1 MSGIRILE
9 SEIDGV
15 KIPLSNSNDKLSNDN
30 YYTVIIGSN
39 ASGKSRLL
47 VNILNTLREISN
59 PRLRSKS
66 NLSKLV
72 IEHNNDELNI
82 KPNSPHK
89 YHDVIN
95 DINLVSISNS
105 LFDKFPHEVKSDTNY
120 SYIGSRML
128 GLSTHKRAIVNDLMD
143 VFSDNLEDKIFIKKA
158 LQLFDFLKIPPV
170 IWISLRLSNMSNRH
184 KLDELIYRSKTPSSL
199 RDFLIEMSQ
208 RGFYRQQS
216 KKIFDLV
223 QDDLFI
229 EGLFNF
235 LNTDFLEIK
244 NERAHKYRVLDYVID
259 LSDENKNESFIKEYK
274 FFSLLRRLNFLTY
287 DRIELNKNGLSYDII
302 ESSTGE
308 IGLLTTFLR
317 AIPQVKSNSVIF
329 IDEPE
334 ISLHPSWQ
342 MRYIDLLKKF
352 LAGYKGCHV
361 LIATHS
367 HFLLSDLHEDWS
379 SVLVLKNQDGKITA
393 SLKEQT
399 PYGWTPEAILYD
411 VFGVSTVRNHYFE
424 QDLRKLLSL
433 ISNRSKNIE
442 MIQNLISNFKEFDYL
457 PGDPLERIIKEA
469 EDYIKK

>member
-1 MSGIRILE
+1 L
-9 SEIDGV
+9 
-15 KIPLSNSNDKLSNDN
+15 
-30 YYTVIIGSN
+30 
-39 ASGKSRLL
+39 
-47 VNILNTLREISN
+47 
-59 PRLRSKS
+59 
-66 NLSKLV
+66 
-72 IEHNNDELNI
+72 
-82 KPNSPHK
+82 
-89 YHDVIN
+89 
-95 DINLVSISNS
+95 
-105 LFDKFPHEVKSDTNY
+105 
-120 SYIGSRML
+120 
-128 GLSTHKRAIVNDLMD
+128 
-143 VFSDNLEDKIFIKKA
+143 
-158 LQLFDFLKIPPV
+158 
-170 IWISLRLSNMSNRH
+170 SNRH
-184 KLDELIYRSKTPSSL
+184 KYEELIYRSQTPSSL

-235 LNTDFLEIK
+235 LNTDFLKIK
-244 NERAHKYRVLDYVID
+244 NENVHKYRVLDYVID

-379 SVLVLKNQDGKITA
+379 SVLVLRNQDGKINA
-393 SLKEQT
+393 SLKEST

-433 ISNRSKNIE
+433 ISNRSKNIK
-442 MIQNLISNFKEFDYL
+442 MIQSLISNFKEFDYL
-457 PGDPLERIIKEA
+457 PGDPLEKIIQEA
-469 EDYIKK
+469 EEYIKK

>member
-1 MSGIRILE
+1 MKGIRILE
-9 SEIDGV
+9 SEIEGV
-15 KIPLSNSNDKLSNDN
+15 KIPLSNYNDKHSNDN

-47 VNILNTLREISN
+47 VNILNTLREVSN
-59 PRLRSKS
+59 PRLKSKS

-72 IEHNNDELNI
+72 IDYNNEKLNI
-82 KPNSPHK
+82 KLNSTHE

-143 VFSDNLEDKIFIKKA
+143 VFSDNLEDEVFIKKA
-158 LQLFDFLKIPPV
+158 LQLFEFLKIPPV
-170 IWISLRLSNMSNRH
+170 ICISLRISSLSNRH
-184 KLDELIYRSKTPSSL
+184 KYEELIYRSQTPSSL

-235 LNTDFLEIK
+235 LNTDFLKIK
-244 NERAHKYRVLDYVID
+244 NENVHKYRVLDYVID

-379 SVLVLKNQDGKITA
+379 SVLVLRNQDGKINA
-393 SLKEQT
+393 SLKEST

-433 ISNRSKNIE
+433 ISNRSKNIK
-442 MIQNLISNFKEFDYL
+442 MIQSLISNFKEFDYL
-457 PGDPLERIIKEA
+457 PGDPLEKIIQEA
-469 EDYIKK
+469 EEYIKK

>member
-1 MSGIRILE
+1 
-9 SEIDGV
+9 
-15 KIPLSNSNDKLSNDN
+15 
-30 YYTVIIGSN
+30 
-39 ASGKSRLL
+39 
-47 VNILNTLREISN
+47 
-59 PRLRSKS
+59 
-66 NLSKLV
+66 
-72 IEHNNDELNI
+72 
-82 KPNSPHK
+82 
-89 YHDVIN
+89 
-95 DINLVSISNS
+95 
-105 LFDKFPHEVKSDTNY
+105 
-120 SYIGSRML
+120 
-128 GLSTHKRAIVNDLMD
+128 
-143 VFSDNLEDKIFIKKA
+143 
-158 LQLFDFLKIPPV
+158 
-170 IWISLRLSNMSNRH
+170 
-184 KLDELIYRSKTPSSL
+184 
-199 RDFLIEMSQ
+199 MSQ

-235 LNTDFLEIK
+235 LNTDFLKIK
-244 NERAHKYRVLDYVID
+244 NENVHKYRVLDYVID

-379 SVLVLKNQDGKITA
+379 SVLVLRNQDGKINA
-393 SLKEQT
+393 SLKEST

-433 ISNRSKNIE
+433 ISNRSKNIK
-442 MIQNLISNFKEFDYL
+442 MIQSLISNFKEFDYL
-457 PGDPLERIIKEA
+457 PGDPLEKIIQEA
-469 EDYIKK
+469 EEYIKK